1 MFCFVLC
8 RPPHCQFGTFL
19 SGTEKFRASAPPQ
32 ASRNYRQSGGR
43 GGAILE
49 WNRNSRWQCKNFL
62 TQKNALRMGLKFYDE
77 DELYYAIDV
86 TAVSHFRNH
95 RKTRL
100 VALHDNCA
108 GGRGIL
114 NQR

>member
-1 MFCFVLC
+1 MEPKFKMAM
-8 RPPHCQFGTFL
+8 
-19 SGTEKFRASAPPQ
+19 EKFS
-32 ASRNYRQSGGR
+32 YT
-43 GGAILE
+43 
-49 WNRNSRWQCKNFL
+49 K
-62 TQKNALRMGLKFYDE
+62 KNALRMGLKFYDE
-77 DELYYAIDV
+77 FYELYYAIDV
-86 TAVSHFRNH
+86 TAVVSHFRNH